1 LSNVIHVTFGIAQ
14 KYLVFFENI
23 HAALVTLTQLV
34 SCFTGP
40 NALKSWLDFDK
51 T

>member
-1 LSNVIHVTFGIAQ
+1 MSYMLHLELPKNTLIF
-14 KYLVFFENI
+14 LNI
-23 HAALVTLTQLV
+23 HAALVILTQLV